1 MAFEETC
8 STLNQCVHDSEIF
21 LTEESPF
28 EALISMECIHS
39 TSIICSVLIR
49 KYKLYLQLLI
59 GAKARKIE
67 AQNI

>member
-28 EALISMECIHS
+28 EALISMECIQQ
-39 TSIICSVLIR
+39 V
-49 KYKLYLQLLI
+49 
-59 GAKARKIE
+59 
-67 AQNI
+67 